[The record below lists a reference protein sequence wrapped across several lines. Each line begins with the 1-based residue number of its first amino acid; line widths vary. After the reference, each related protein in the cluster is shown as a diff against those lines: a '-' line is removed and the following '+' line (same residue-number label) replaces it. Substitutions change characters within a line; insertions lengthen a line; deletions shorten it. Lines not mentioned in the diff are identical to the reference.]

1 MPKTVNIDKKGI
13 RCLGFAESFR
23 KEAGS
28 KAVIAGVVMRSDLLI
43 DGVGVAACSVG
54 GLDSTDSI
62 MSIWR
67 NLERE
72 DINFTMLGGSVISW
86 FNVVDLPKV
95 FRTTATPLVCISYRD
110 SEGLDD
116 VFIRRFPDDWSR
128 RLEIH
133 RGNGERY
140 RVVLKTGYNLYVRCF
155 GVELDEA
162 VRLINKFTLSG
173 RYPEPVR
180 VAKLVAR
187 SMLRSGLIQP

>member
-13 RCLGFAESFR
+13 RCLGVAESFR

-62 MSIWR
+62 ISLWR
-67 NLERE
+67 DLDRE
-72 DINFTMLGGSVISW
+72 DINFIMLGGSVISW

-95 FRTTATPLVCISYRD
+95 FRTTGTPLVCLSYRD

-116 VFIRRFPDDWSR
+116 VFVRRFPEDWSK

-133 RGNGERY
+133 RGNGERL
-140 RVVLKTGYNLYVRCF
+140 RVVLKTGYSLYVRCF
-155 GVELDEA
+155 GVVLDEG
-162 VRLINKFTLSG
+162 VGVMK
-173 RYPEPVR
+173 
-180 VAKLVAR
+180 KL
-187 SMLRSGLIQP
+187 MMKGG